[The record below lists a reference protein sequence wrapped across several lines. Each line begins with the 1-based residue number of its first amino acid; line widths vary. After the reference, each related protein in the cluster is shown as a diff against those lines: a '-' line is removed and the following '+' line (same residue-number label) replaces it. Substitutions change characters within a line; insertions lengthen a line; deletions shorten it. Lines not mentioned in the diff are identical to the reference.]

1 VAVRERQSCGSCAGI
16 ETACNSSRAD
26 AVCGLSQNLIAG
38 VTAEPVIDAIEAI
51 HIEIERPKG
60 LVRRQRGCFSVIDAS
75 AHTMMRWGLRAS
87 A

>member
-1 VAVRERQSCGSCAGI
+1 VAVRERQSCGSCAGT
-16 ETACNSSRAD
+16 ENARNSNIR
-26 AVCGLSQNLIAG
+26 G

-75 AHTMMRWGLRAS
+75 AHKMMRWRLRAS